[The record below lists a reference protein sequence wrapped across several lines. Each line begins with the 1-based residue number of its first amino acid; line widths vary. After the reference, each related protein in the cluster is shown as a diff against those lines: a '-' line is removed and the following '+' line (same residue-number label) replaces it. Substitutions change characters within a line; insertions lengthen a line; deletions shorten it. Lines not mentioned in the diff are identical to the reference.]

1 MSDIQQYHYPK
12 SSVSTQQ
19 GAVLIVVLLFLILI
33 ILAGVIAVK
42 QSTTNLRLATSDQI
56 NALLL
61 QSADN
66 ANQSIEQSMN
76 GSSDAKIYN
85 DMISRSGPFGYLMLD
100 TNSINHEYVFCFRPR
115 GRFFDIN
122 KASIMT
128 PTGTVVSG
136 SGSGYCDTTKP
147 GDYVSARNASMTQV
161 NVSLSPPNKN
171 TELFSSYTIGQDSGE
186 VSSQSFMFDI
196 YSTAVLPAYA
206 DTKVGGKD
214 CFKKTS
220 KGYEVTTSEDT
231 IGGCMAKAG
240 VPSTVLYEQANVE
253 NLSLRT
259 KCVDFAKGTG
269 KLLCTLPSSSTTS
282 TSGSGNGDGT

>member
-66 ANQSIEQSMN
+66 ANQSIEQSIN
-76 GSSDAKIYN
+76 SDSESEIYQ
-85 DMISRSGPFGYLMLD
+85 DMMSRTGVFGYFILD
-100 TNSINHEYVFCFRPR
+100 PDNIEHEYVFCFRPR
-115 GRFFDIN
+115 GQFFDI
-122 KASIMT
+122 KKTTIMLSDG
-128 PTGTVVSG
+128 GTVLGGKVG
-136 SGSGYCDTTKP
+136 DEAAKGYCDISKP
-147 GDYVSARNASMTQV
+147 ADYVSERNASMTQV
-161 NVSLSPPNKN
+161 NISLTPPNAN
-171 TELFSSYTIGQDSGE
+171 DEAFSNYTIGQDSAE
-186 VSSQSFMFDI
+186 IASQAFTFDI
-196 YSTAVLPAYA
+196 NSTAILPAYA
-206 DTKVGGKD
+206 DAKVGTKN
-214 CFKKTS
+214 CFEQTS
-220 KGYEVTTSEDT
+220 RVRSVTDSDNT

-240 VPSTVLYEQANVE
+240 VPSTIVYEQANVE

-259 KCVDFAKGTG
+259 KCVDFGKGNG
-269 KLLCTLPSSSTTS
+269 KLCTLPSS
-282 TSGSGNGDGT
+282 

>member
-1 MSDIQQYHYPK
+1 MSNIQQSQYPK
-12 SSVSTQQ
+12 VAVATQQ

-42 QSTTNLRLATSDQI
+42 QSTTDMRVATSDQI

-76 GSSDAKIYN
+76 GTSDSEIYN

-136 SGSGYCDTTKP
+136 SGSGYCDTTEP
-147 GDYVSARNASMTQV
+147 DDYVSARNASMTQV

-171 TELFSSYTIGQDSGE
+171 NELFSSYTIGQDSGE
-186 VSSQSFMFDI
+186 ISSQAFMFDI

-220 KGYEVTTSEDT
+220 KAYEVTNSEDT

-240 VPSTVLYEQANVE
+240 VPSAVLYEQANVE
-253 NLSLRT
+253 NQSRRT

-269 KLLCTLPSSSTTS
+269 KLLCILPSGNSSVDAGTGT
-282 TSGSGNGDGT
+282 NGT